1 MGKVVR
7 ANHAS
12 MRRIAVAGAALI
24 LFVQLL
30 GAIHWHPANF
40 DNAASAS
47 AALSVD
53 NGLCAVCLLAFHTSL
68 NPATVPTLAHPQR
81 ELAMAPVVG
90 SAEFSTFAPASHLTR
105 APPRIA

>member
-1 MGKVVR
+1 MGKVFR
-7 ANHAS
+7 AKHAS

-53 NGLCAVCLLAFHTSL
+53 NGLCAVCLLAFHSSL
-68 NPATVPTLAHPQR
+68 NPATVPTLAHPLR
-81 ELAMAPVVG
+81 ELAMAPVAG
-90 SAEFSTFAPASHLTR
+90 CAGFSAFDPASHLSR
-105 APPRIA
+105 APPVSL